1 MNNLLNRISGLTIR
15 SSNHHQIRNYALKS
29 SSLASTRGAGS
40 SHGDIHN
47 PISNI
52 SNINGINS
60 KGVKSRFININDIS
74 IRHQSTAHALTSNNN
89 NNKNNNDDKTI
100 IAIGPDG
107 TKYSIPMKPL
117 GPYQKHRHAP
127 KLPPHI
133 VKKRIK
139 HLRIM
144 TGAARQIRHSPWRLN
159 LICQFV
165 AGQTVND
172 ALRELPFVNKVK
184 APLVQSLVQG
194 TANSAMTKHGLL
206 KSQLEI
212 VECFATQGTHLK
224 RIKTMGRGRA
234 GKMYRR
240 FTHIRIV
247 LREIDFP
254 LKIMQCTSI
263 NQRNQWV
270 KKMELAKTEVEEYQV
285 EKEEIEALEREAE
298 AVKKQKEV

>member
-1 MNNLLNRISGLTIR
+1 MSGLAIR
-15 SSNHHQIRNYALKS
+15 SSKQIRNYSLKS
-29 SSLASTRGAGS
+29 SLPSTR
-40 SHGDIHN
+40 SHC
-47 PISNI
+47 
-52 SNINGINS
+52 NINLNIKATTPLFNYDNNNNNNS
-60 KGVKSRFININDIS
+60 NLC
-74 IRHQSTAHALTSNNN
+74 IRHQSSHAMKF
-89 NNKNNNDDKTI
+89 NKNDNDKTI

-127 KLPPHI
+127 KLPPHL
-133 VKKRIK
+133 VKRRIK

-144 TGAARQIRHSPWRLN
+144 PGAAKQIRHSPWRLN

-184 APLVQSLVQG
+184 APLVQSLIQG
-194 TANSAMTKHGLL
+194 TANSALTKYGLL

-263 NQRNQWV
+263 NQRNQWA
-270 KKMELAKTEVEEYQV
+270 KRMELATREVEEYQM
-285 EKEEIEALEREAE
+285 EKEEIEALEKEAE
-298 AVKKQKEV
+298 EMKIKKQEEN

>member
-1 MNNLLNRISGLTIR
+1 MSGLAIR
-15 SSNHHQIRNYALKS
+15 SSKQIRNYSLKS
-29 SSLASTRGAGS
+29 SLPPTRN
-40 SHGDIHN
+40 HC
-47 PISNI
+47 
-52 SNINGINS
+52 NINLNIKATTPLFNYDNNNNNNS
-60 KGVKSRFININDIS
+60 NLC
-74 IRHQSTAHALTSNNN
+74 IRHQSTHAMKF
-89 NNKNNNDDKTI
+89 NKNDNDKTI

-127 KLPPHI
+127 KLPPHL
-133 VKKRIK
+133 VKRRIK

-144 TGAARQIRHSPWRLN
+144 PGAAKQIRHSPWRLN

-184 APLVQSLVQG
+184 APLVQSLIQG
-194 TANSAMTKHGLL
+194 TANSALTKYGLL

-263 NQRNQWV
+263 NQRNQWA
-270 KKMELAKTEVEEYQV
+270 KRMELATREVEEYQM
-285 EKEEIEALEREAE
+285 EKEEIEALEKEAE
-298 AVKKQKEV
+298 EMKIKKQEEN

>member
-1 MNNLLNRISGLTIR
+1 MSGLAIR
-15 SSNHHQIRNYALKS
+15 SSKQIRNYSLKS
-29 SSLASTRGAGS
+29 SLPPTR
-40 SHGDIHN
+40 SHC
-47 PISNI
+47 
-52 SNINGINS
+52 NINLNIKATTPLFNYDNNNNNNS
-60 KGVKSRFININDIS
+60 NLC
-74 IRHQSTAHALTSNNN
+74 IRHQSSHAMKF
-89 NNKNNNDDKTI
+89 NKNDNDKTI

-127 KLPPHI
+127 KLPPHL
-133 VKKRIK
+133 VKRRIK

-144 TGAARQIRHSPWRLN
+144 PGAAKQIRHSPWRLN

-184 APLVQSLVQG
+184 APLVQSLIQG
-194 TANSAMTKHGLL
+194 TANSALTKYGLL

-263 NQRNQWV
+263 NQRNQWA
-270 KKMELAKTEVEEYQV
+270 KRMELATREVEEYQM
-285 EKEEIEALEREAE
+285 EKEEIEALEKEAE
-298 AVKKQKEV
+298 EMKIKKQEEN

>member
-1 MNNLLNRISGLTIR
+1 MSGLAIR
-15 SSNHHQIRNYALKS
+15 SSKQIRNYSLKS
-29 SSLASTRGAGS
+29 SLPPTRNHCNIYLNIKATTPLFNY
-40 SHGDIHN
+40 DN
-47 PISNI
+47 NNNNNSNLC
-52 SNINGINS
+52 
-60 KGVKSRFININDIS
+60 
-74 IRHQSTAHALTSNNN
+74 IRHQSTHAMKF
-89 NNKNNNDDKTI
+89 NKNDNDKTI

-127 KLPPHI
+127 KLPPHL
-133 VKKRIK
+133 VKRRIK

-144 TGAARQIRHSPWRLN
+144 PGAAKQIRHSPWRLN

-184 APLVQSLVQG
+184 APLVQSLIQG
-194 TANSAMTKHGLL
+194 TANSALTKYGLL

-263 NQRNQWV
+263 NQRNQWA
-270 KKMELAKTEVEEYQV
+270 KRMELATREVEEYQM
-285 EKEEIEALEREAE
+285 EKEEIEALEKEAE
-298 AVKKQKEV
+298 EMKIKKQEEN